1 VLGIYALWPEERRNR
16 YNARTA
22 VSKIDFLGNLL
33 LAVASILL
41 VFAMQEAGSF
51 VWSWSN
57 PVIIWS
63 LSTAGVCW
71 AFLALWEYYLFYGS
85 SHGIQPI
92 FPMRLAKD
100 RVYLLCLLYSPTPN
114 PGVFALLTLCSV
126 TFLSGFVYI
135 ALVIKIPEYLQV
147 IEGDNALWAGV
158 HLLPMLGSCAFGSFL
173 GGAIS
178 KRANFTSQ
186 TLILG
191 SVIQVLGLAFVF
203 GFAGHLGLG
212 LLLGFTAIY
221 GLGVGLSFAA
231 CTMIA
236 AIEARNDDLAAA
248 QGAVAQGRV
257 FGGAIGLAI
266 CTIIF
271 NERLRTSLG
280 PGSGSILGPDELE
293 KIHRNLIA
301 MLAFPDDVRLEVIRV
316 YLEAFR
322 DQMLVMTIVAAAALL
337 GSFGTYRS
345 GPGNVVDVMIQH
357 KDFAGRPGGGG
368 DIELSS
374 ASSVRSLVR

>member
-1 VLGIYALWPEERRNR
+1 MP
-16 YNARTA
+16 
-22 VSKIDFLGNLL
+22 
-33 LAVASILL
+33 
-41 VFAMQEAGSF
+41 
-51 VWSWSN
+51 
-57 PVIIWS
+57 PVQS
-63 LSTAGVCW
+63 L
-71 AFLALWEYYLFYGS
+71 
-85 SHGIQPI
+85 PR
-92 FPMRLAKD
+92 PRLA
-100 RVYLLCLLYSPTPN
+100 T
-114 PGVFALLTLCSV
+114 LLTLHSV

-147 IEGDNALWAGV
+147 IQGDNALWAGV

-178 KRANFTSQ
+178 KRANLTSQ

-203 GFAGHLGLG
+203 GFAGNLGLG
-212 LLLGFTAIY
+212 LLLGFTTIY

-236 AIEARNDDLAAA
+236 AIEARNNDLAAA

-271 NERLRTSLG
+271 NEKLRTSLG
-280 PGSGSILGPDELE
+280 PGSGSMLGQGELDQ
-293 KIHRNLIA
+293 IHRNLIA
-301 MLAFPDDVRLEVIRV
+301 VLGFPDEVRLEVIRV
-316 YLEAFR
+316 YLDAFR
-322 DQMLVMTIVAAAALL
+322 DQMLVMTIVAVAALL
-337 GSFGTYRS
+337 MSLGTYRS

-357 KDFAGRPGGGG
+357 KDFAGRPGGTG